1 MNPLVE
7 SPRAI
12 VTGASGFIG
21 SHLLG
26 RLSREGWQIAVIART
41 ASASDLASNPAG
53 PKVYTYTGQ
62 TSEVVEAVAEFRPQ
76 VVFHLGS
83 LFLAQHD
90 AAQIEPLISS
100 NILFG
105 TQLLEAMRLA
115 KTTALVNTGTAWQ
128 NFSGAVYN
136 PVNLYAATK
145 QAFEDILI
153 YYVQT
158 AGIKVITLRLFDTY
172 GPADTRRKLL
182 ALLIDSLKSGE
193 PMGMSLGDQ
202 VLDLTHVDDVCTA
215 FLSAANLLLNHEEP
229 RHEVYAVSSEERHT
243 LRELVAIFEE
253 IAGKR
258 LQITFGARPYR
269 DREVMEPWQGTRL
282 PGWHAKISLR
292 EGMRRLLLAENL
304 FSPRS

>member
-1 MNPLVE
+1 M
-7 SPRAI
+7 

-26 RLSREGWQIAVIART
+26 YLRREGWQVAAIARS
-41 ASASDLASNPAG
+41 ASAATLAAHPAG
-53 PKVYTYTGQ
+53 PKVYTYTGD
-62 TSEVVEAVAEFRPQ
+62 TSELVEAVADFRPQ

-115 KTTALVNTGTAWQ
+115 GTTTLVNAGTAWQ
-128 NFSGAVYN
+128 NFGGDGHN

-145 QAFEDILI
+145 QAFEDILL

-158 AGIKVITLRLFDTY
+158 ADLRAITLRLFDTY

-182 ALLIDSLKSGE
+182 TLLIDSLKAGA
-193 PMGMSLGDQ
+193 PMGMSPGEQ
-202 VLDLTHVDDVCTA
+202 ILDLTHVEDVCSA
-215 FLSAANLLLNHEEP
+215 FLGAANLLLSHEEP

-253 IAGKR
+253 VAGKK
-258 LQITFGARPYR
+258 LPITFGARPYR
-269 DREVMEPWQGTRL
+269 DREVMEPWQGPQL
-282 PGWHAKISLR
+282 LGWHAKISLR
-292 EGMRRLLLAENL
+292 EGLRRLLLAENAID
-304 FSPRS
+304 PQT